1 MGLLDKLIDNGSDL
15 SRYDGADPNIN
26 LLATKLSPLHYDWKA
41 SQAGWSVDGF
51 QSPNF
56 GYPARQAYAFYDD
69 GVNNPIP
76 NPTQLD
82 LNDPNANPNYK
93 PIYTPSNSYKNKI
106 AFLNQP

>member
-1 MGLLDKLIDNGSDL
+1 MGLLNKLTVSGSNL
-15 SRYDGADPNIN
+15 SYNDGTTPLTNI
-26 LLATKLSPLHYDWKA
+26 LATKLSPLHYDSKA
-41 SQAGWSVDGF
+41 SKAGWSVDGF

-56 GYPARQAYAFYDD
+56 GYPARQNYARYND
-69 GVNNPIP
+69 GVTNPIP

-82 LNDPNANPNYK
+82 LNDPNADPNYK